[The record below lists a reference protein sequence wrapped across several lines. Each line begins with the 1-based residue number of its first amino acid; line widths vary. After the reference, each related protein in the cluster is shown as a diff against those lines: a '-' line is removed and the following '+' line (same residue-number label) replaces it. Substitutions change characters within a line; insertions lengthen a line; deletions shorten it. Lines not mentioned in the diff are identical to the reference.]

1 MEIVIKNIKFTRGNT
16 YGFQVKIKNN
26 NINIENIY
34 FTVKDGSGVKQ
45 IEKKL
50 NDGITLEEDII
61 TVRLKPND
69 TDNLFEEVQYKYDL
83 QINYGLDDEWTPMK
97 GMFVVGW
104 KATD

>member
-1 MEIVIKNIKFTRGNT
+1 METLIRNIKFTRGNT
-16 YGFQVKIKNN
+16 YGFQVSITGNISEIKNV
-26 NINIENIY
+26 Y
-34 FTVKDGSGVKQ
+34 FTVKDGAGVKK
-45 IEKKL
+45 IEKNL
-50 NDGITLEEDII
+50 DDGITLEEDTI

-69 TDNLFEEVQYKYDL
+69 TDNFFEEVQYKYDL

>member
-1 MEIVIKNIKFTRGNT
+1 METLIRNIKFTRGNT
-16 YGFQVKIKNN
+16 YGFQVRVKSNT
-26 NINIENIY
+26 INIENIY

-50 NDGITLEEDII
+50 DDGITLEEDTI

-69 TDNLFEEVQYKYDL
+69 TDNFFEEVQYKYDL

>member
-1 MEIVIKNIKFTRGNT
+1 MEPIIRNLKFTRGNT
-16 YGFQVKIKNN
+16 YGFQVNITGNISEIKNV
-26 NINIENIY
+26 Y
-34 FTVKDGSGVKQ
+34 FTVKDGSGAKQ

-50 NDGITLEEDII
+50 NDGIALEENTI

-69 TDNLFEEVQYKYDL
+69 TDNFFEEVQYKYDL